1 MQWFP
6 GNFEYIVDYFQKLRC
21 DGVYF
26 VVDRKLFAADEDT
39 DFPVE
44 GYDEKNLVVAD
55 GFENHKR
62 MAFASVGELNRHLEE
77 TGSQNA
83 YLFTPIHFRE
93 QSVGYLV
100 MKNGRFLYDNP
111 YYYDIH
117 STIVKT
123 LETQFKQKQ
132 LENAANKLQMLYNRD
147 PLTGICNRIAY
158 TDIIRPAFV
167 KYQEKGIACALV
179 FVDADDFKSVNDTY
193 GHEFGD
199 QVLIRIAQVLEEEC
213 PQQGYVCRYGGD
225 EFIGFF
231 PYATSKRHNSTRIVC
246 RAG

>member
-1 MQWFP
+1 
-6 GNFEYIVDYFQKLRC
+6 
-21 DGVYF
+21 
-26 VVDRKLFAADEDT
+26 
-39 DFPVE
+39 
-44 GYDEKNLVVAD
+44 
-55 GFENHKR
+55 
-62 MAFASVGELNRHLEE
+62 
-77 TGSQNA
+77 
-83 YLFTPIHFRE
+83 
-93 QSVGYLV
+93 

-158 TDIIRPAFV
+158 TDIIRPAFA

-231 PYATSKRHNSTRIVC
+231 PYATSEKAQQYTDHVQSRLTKENIMISIGVELTF
-246 RAG
+246 AGGEETIDEYLSLADQNMYRQKQMRKESRKNID